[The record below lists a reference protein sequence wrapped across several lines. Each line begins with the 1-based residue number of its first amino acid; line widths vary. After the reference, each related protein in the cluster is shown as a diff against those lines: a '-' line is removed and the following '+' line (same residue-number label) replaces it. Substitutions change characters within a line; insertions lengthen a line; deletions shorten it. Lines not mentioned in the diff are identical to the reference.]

1 LFLFFLIKNNFILL
15 VYSIYIF
22 TQITKRYFYAII
34 QSSLLLFAEV
44 DDDELFVL
52 FSEDKF
58 SEDKFSE
65 DNVMG
70 IGGDTVEEIG
80 VSVEDE
86 TVDVDT
92 MDEEDE
98 SDERSIG

>member
-1 LFLFFLIKNNFILL
+1 
-15 VYSIYIF
+15 
-22 TQITKRYFYAII
+22 
-34 QSSLLLFAEV
+34 LLFAEV